1 MKIYILA
8 FISLFFV
15 FNLSAQ
21 NILLEKDTEELYS
34 ISDFGPNRKH
44 FMHLYGGMGFYS
56 VSSSNFKGFN
66 TNEIFAGLRYKRKFS
81 SSFSGGTA
89 FYWKHSNFRYNT
101 DPEIIDEGT
110 FYDKEKLNVNAFG
123 TELYLRINFDP
134 ERGNYIGD
142 YIDIGGYG
150 EWLFSNAY
158 KMYEKSGYALF
169 KKKKTVYRQL
179 EEVNDFGYG
188 ILLRMARSRF
198 VLFINYRISDYFDTH
213 TNEPARAVVGLELGL
228 HR

>member
-1 MKIYILA
+1 MKKSILA
-8 FISLFFV
+8 LIAFFFV

-21 NILLEKDTEELYS
+21 NILFEKDTEELYS
-34 ISDFGPNRKH
+34 ISEFGPNRKH
-44 FMHLYGGMGFYS
+44 FMYLYGGMGFYS
-56 VSSSNFKGFN
+56 VSSSDFKQFN
-66 TNEIFAGLRYKRKFS
+66 TNEVFLGVRYKRKFS
-81 SSFSGGTA
+81 SSFSGGTT

-134 ERGNYIGD
+134 DRGNYVGD
-142 YIDIGGYG
+142 YIDLGGYG

-158 KMYEKSGYALF
+158 KTYEKSGYSLF

-179 EEVNDFGYG
+179 NEVQDLGYG
-188 ILLRMARSRF
+188 ILLRMARNRF
-198 VLFINYRISDYFDTH
+198 VLFINYRVSDYFESDK
-213 TNEPARAVVGLELGL
+213 NEPARAVVGLELSL
-228 HR
+228 YR